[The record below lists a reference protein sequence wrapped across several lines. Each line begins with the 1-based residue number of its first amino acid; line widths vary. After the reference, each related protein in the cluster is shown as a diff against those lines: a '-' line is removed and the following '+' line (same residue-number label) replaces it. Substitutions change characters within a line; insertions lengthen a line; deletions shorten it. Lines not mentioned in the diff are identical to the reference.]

1 MPNFFWYQRQGGED
15 AWRVAS
21 APLRQ
26 QVISETKPAFVTVL
40 DAHEVPDDEAWGREE
55 YDKLRYKGPLY
66 FDFDAE
72 SCEEAIQAFQK
83 LLANLEE
90 NGVDLESLRLYATGG
105 RGFHCEVPE
114 EVFIVKPA
122 KTGYAMLPYVYREMA
137 MELAVET
144 MDMRVYTGRKGRMW
158 RVAGVQRANGKYKVP
173 VTVDQVLRM
182 TPELYDELCSV
193 PRLEPVRA
201 TPKHNM
207 FLGTLFDKAKSVVD
221 RQVKSRGK
229 GRKDVELLKKFSG
242 EFPPTLVKLMAG
254 IGVAPGKGFHQIAM
268 QLAITANALGKT
280 ADQLVE
286 SCEGLVSSHS
296 SDSPRYNSPRK
307 RKEELRRMWDYTHDT
322 PVYEFSVGGIKS
334 LCDHNVATPDIDG
347 IELPEAGAE
356 VTAFE
361 DLPPEVQAEFTSAQ
375 ASLMEGVTLTDAGI
389 MRRTEAGHKSICNL
403 VFLHP
408 VKLIDLEDGL
418 SVGMEMTVIADKRNL
433 GRHAA
438 PMQTFKSRSTF
449 SEFCVGRGG
458 IFSGSDTQAG
468 VVYLLLS
475 RLAMKNN
482 DIVHVVR
489 KEGLDF
495 IQNPN
500 VTDRASFDLIWATAD
515 EVLVLHKDDPDVPS
529 KYRFAPKLSSS
540 PVFNS
545 DLHKGHTLESTPE
558 TQAWF
563 RSLLN
568 MNSPL
573 IVAQMLGWFV
583 SCFHKQF
590 YHQAYNQ
597 FPLLHPHGTAGSGK
611 TQTTTLLANLFYVT
625 RAPYMVGC
633 SANATTAFSLKAAW
647 TSSSS
652 IPVILDEYKPSE
664 LGPVRYDFLLQHFRL
679 LYNQGNG
686 TSGGMNRGGADSS
699 YRDVSQYSFSAPT
712 VYLGESQEMQTAIVQ
727 RTVPVA
733 FNQNDS
739 SEHTPHF
746 AAAAERKDLVSRLG
760 SSLLELSARETRESR
775 KAAIDPHIKRLREIL
790 PKGVHERQI
799 YNTAVVLCGLDFL
812 EKTARHVFGDVFDG
826 EFDRLREAMLE
837 HRDEFNVVA
846 MAESSKV
853 LNDMALMSR
862 TEAVDGEFA
871 MREGY
876 EYIVGDGWVEL
887 LVKPAFIKYTAWCT
901 RKGMRP
907 LYTAPD
913 AFIGSVA
920 KNAATLDRICF
931 ASKLRTSP
939 AAKVLRFNTD
949 VLAAEGVESF
959 LSKSFG

>member
-1 MPNFFWYQRQGGED
+1 MPNFFWFQKTGGED
-15 AWRVAS
+15 AWRSAS
-21 APLRQ
+21 ASLRQ
-26 QVISETKPAFVTVL
+26 QVISETKPAFITVL
-40 DAHEVPDDEAWGREE
+40 DAHDIPDDETWGREE
-55 YDKLRYKGPLY
+55 YDKLRYKGCLY

-72 SCEEAIQAFQK
+72 TCEQGIEAVQK
-83 LLANLEE
+83 FLANLEE
-90 NGVDLESLRLYATGG
+90 NEVDIESLRLYATGG

-122 KTGYAMLPYVYREMA
+122 KTGYAMLPYIYREMA

-144 MDMRVYTGRKGRMW
+144 MDLRVYTGRKGRMW
-158 RVAGVQRANGKYKVP
+158 RVPGVQRANGKYKVP
-173 VTVDQVLRM
+173 ITADQVLKM
-182 TPELYDELCSV
+182 TPEFYDELCSV
-193 PRLEPVRA
+193 PRLEPLRPA
-201 TPKHNM
+201 PKHNM
-207 FLGTLFDKAKSVVD
+207 FLGTLFDKAKSIVD

-229 GRKDVELLKKFSG
+229 GRKDGEVLKKFNG
-242 EFPPTLVKLMAG
+242 EFPPTLRKLMAG

-268 QLAITANALGKT
+268 QLAITANALNID
-280 ADQLVE
+280 ADKLVE
-286 SCEGLVSSHS
+286 ACEGLCANHS

-334 LCDHNVATPDIDG
+334 LCDYNTATPDLDG
-347 IELPEAGAE
+347 IVVAE
-356 VTAFE
+356 SESGVTAFE
-361 DLPPEVQAEFTSAQ
+361 DLPPEIQSEFTAAQ
-375 ASLMEGVTLTDAGI
+375 AALMENIILTDAGI
-389 MRRTEAGHKSICNL
+389 MRRTEAGHKCICNL
-403 VFLHP
+403 VFTHP
-408 VKLIDLEDGL
+408 VKLVDIEDGL
-418 SVGMEMTVIADKRNL
+418 VVGMEVTVISDKRPL
-433 GRHAA
+433 GRHAI

-458 IFSGSDTQAG
+458 IFSGSDTQSG

-475 RLAMKNN
+475 RQAMKNN
-482 DIVHVVR
+482 DVVHVVR

-500 VTDRASFDLIWATAD
+500 VTDRTSFDLIWATAE
-515 EVLVLHKDDPDVPS
+515 EVLILHKDDPDVPS
-529 KYRFAPKLSSS
+529 KYRFQPKLSTA

-545 DLHKGHTLESTPE
+545 DLHKGHTLEDDEE
-558 TQAWF
+558 TRIWF
-563 RSLLN
+563 KSLLN

-611 TQTTTLLANLFYVT
+611 TQTTTLLAHLFYVT
-625 RAPYMVGC
+625 RNPYMVGC

-739 SEHTPHF
+739 SAHTPHYEV
-746 AAAAERKDLVSRLG
+746 AAERKDLVSRLG
-760 SSLLELSARETRESR
+760 AKLLELSARETRESR
-775 KAAIDPHIKRLREIL
+775 KNAIEPHIRRLRETL

-799 YNTAVVLCGLDFL
+799 YNTSVVLCGLDFL
-812 EKTARHVFGDVFDG
+812 EHTAEQIFGNVFSED
-826 EFDRLREAMLE
+826 FDRLREAMQE

-846 MAESSKV
+846 MAESTKV
-853 LNDMALMSR
+853 LNDMASMSR
-862 TEAVDGEFA
+862 HEEVDGEFA
-871 MREGY
+871 IREGY
-876 EYIVGDGWVEL
+876 EYIVGDGWVEV
-887 LVKPAFIKYTAWCT
+887 LVKPAYIKYLAWCT

-907 LYTAPD
+907 LYTTPD

-920 KNAATLDRICF
+920 KNAATMDRICF

-939 AAKVLRFNTD
+939 AAKVFRFNTD
-949 VLAAEGVESF
+949 VLAAEGAESF
-959 LSKSFG
+959 QSKSFG